1 MKKIL
6 TDVHDIRIVV
16 ADIGGTCIK
25 SGIWEKGE
33 IHEIREA
40 PTQASLGGAHV
51 MERVQEILSGYQ
63 DFQAIGIS
71 SAGQVDTEKGSI
83 LYANENI
90 PGYTG

>member
-1 MKKIL
+1 MKKFSGD
-6 TDVHDIRIVV
+6 THDIRIAV

-33 IHEIREA
+33 IHEIRET
-40 PTQASLGGAHV
+40 PTQARLGGAHV
-51 MERVQEILSGYQ
+51 METVQDILSGYH

-71 SAGQVDTEKGSI
+71 SAGQVDTEQGSI

-90 PGYTG
+90 PG